1 MDGASTGKIGYID
14 NWELFKVSTPTSV
27 NSLISNSKLN
37 AFIQNGRVVAN
48 FEANVDGEAEL
59 RLYTIQGVELTKVNT
74 NIVKGQNQY
83 SFNTELPS
91 GVYVVRMTENNINT
105 AVKVIK

>member
-1 MDGASTGKIGYID
+1 M
-14 NWELFKVSTPTSV
+14 
-27 NSLISNSKLN
+27 ISNSKLN
-37 AFIQNGRVVAN
+37 AFVQNGRVVAN
-48 FEANVDGEAEL
+48 FKANVDGEAEL